1 MLIAKLCESVVSGYE
16 QIVASDMVVIL
27 ERWPMTLHS

>member
-1 MLIAKLCESVVSGYE
+1 MLIAKLRESVVSGYE
-16 QIVASDMVVIL
+16 QIVAGDVVVIL